1 MVRARVACARVS
13 SGSRFFSQVLL
24 PLTLDHSVFGDGSKV
39 CATRLVNFASS
50 GLADVSKT
58 KRQPSQFAHFCSGFI
73 SSLWFGL
80 CFEFRSLNPAL
91 KNQTWARLQRIERN
105 NEIKSVDIVKN
116 IWQFLLLDSGLL
128 QGGYGRFSSRN
139 ETHTQGVE
147 NRMYRFG
154 ELTQILATICQKKV
168 EHFFILSA
176 SI

>member
-13 SGSRFFSQVLL
+13 SGSRIFSQVLL

-105 NEIKSVDIVKN
+105 NEIKSVDTWKI
-116 IWQFLLLDSGLL
+116 
-128 QGGYGRFSSRN
+128 YGNFYCWIQVYCRADMDDFRA
-139 ETHTQGVE
+139 EMKHTHRE
-147 NRMYRFG
+147 
-154 ELTQILATICQKKV
+154 
-168 EHFFILSA
+168 
-176 SI
+176 